1 MSETERGQATKAIRN
16 ADVLIIGGGL
26 SGTMLAV
33 QLLRLPGTRQILVI
47 EPRPELGRGEAYSA
61 VELGHTLNGNAARM
75 SVDPDNADDLTQWL
89 TEYIAAG
96 GWPES
101 DQQHVPVSE
110 LFPPRGIFGLYAQ
123 QRLAQA
129 RAGSASTVE
138 HVRAEVVDVQVE
150 PVGVRLTLDDG
161 QQLRGAQ
168 AVLAT
173 GMFPAARTPQ
183 TQSSGLNAAAVD
195 PWDVQAMTQLDPQ
208 STVLIIG
215 SGLTMVDAVVS
226 LEQACHRGPIEI
238 FSRHGLLPH
247 VRRQPPAWADFLAE
261 DHRLRSP
268 LQLLRAVRRQCHSA
282 QAQGI
287 DWQAPLDTV
296 RAHIGRLWSQ
306 ASERQK
312 RQFVRHVRPWWES
325 HHHRSPPLSAELVA
339 RLHEQGRLRIHAASF
354 LGLEPTVNGV
364 VTLRLRR
371 RGEQHITHVSGAA
384 LINSSG
390 IEYDWRRVARPLPR
404 QLLARGLIKPGPLA
418 LGIAADASGA
428 VLDAQGVASERLFA
442 MGPPLRG
449 MWWESTAVTDVAIQA
464 KALACRLGASAY
476 HL

>member
-26 SGTMLAV
+26 SGTLLAV
-33 QLLRLPGTRQILVI
+33 QLLRLPGTRKVLVI
-47 EPRPELGRGEAYSA
+47 EPRTELGRGEAYSA
-61 VELGHTLNGNAARM
+61 VELGRTLNGNAARM
-75 SVDPDNADDLTQWL
+75 SVDPDNADDLTHWL
-89 TEYIAAG
+89 SEYIASG

-110 LFPPRGIFGLYAQ
+110 LFPPRGIFGVYAQ

-138 HVRAEVVDVQVE
+138 HIRAEVIDVQVE
-150 PVGVRLTLDDG
+150 PGGVRLTLDDS
-161 QQLRGAQ
+161 QALRGAR

-183 TQSSGLNAAAVD
+183 THSSGVNAAAVD
-195 PWDVQAMTQLDPQ
+195 PWDVRAMTQLDPHA
-208 STVLIIG
+208 TVLIIG

-226 LEQACHRGPIEI
+226 LEQAGHRGPIEI

-247 VRRQPPAWADFLAE
+247 VRRQPPTWADFLAD
-261 DHRLRSP
+261 DHGLRSP
-268 LQLLRAVRRQCHSA
+268 LQLLRAVRRECQKA
-282 QAQGI
+282 LAQGI

-306 ASERQK
+306 ASEREK

-325 HHHRSPPLSAELVA
+325 HHHRSPPLSAELLA
-339 RLHEQGRLRIHAASF
+339 RLHGEGRLRIHAASF
-354 LGLEPTVNGV
+354 LGLEPTVNGK

-371 RGEQHITHVSGAA
+371 RGEQHTTHFSGAA

-428 VLDAQGVASERLFA
+428 VLDEHGVVSERLFA

-449 MWWESTAVTDVAIQA
+449 MWWESTAVTDVALQA
-464 KALACRLGASAY
+464 KALALKLAQ
-476 HL
+476 L

>member
-1 MSETERGQATKAIRN
+1 MTESIRN

-33 QLLRLPGTRQILVI
+33 QLLRQPGKRQILVI
-47 EPRPELGRGEAYSA
+47 EPRKELGRGEAYSA

-89 TEYIAAG
+89 TDYIGAG

-101 DQQHVPVSE
+101 DQQPVPISE
-110 LFPPRGIFGLYAQ
+110 LFPPRGIFGVYAQ
-123 QRLAQA
+123 QRLAEA
-129 RAGSASTVE
+129 KALSDSSVE
-138 HVRAEVVDVQVE
+138 HIRAEVVDLQVDADSTL
-150 PVGVRLTLDDG
+150 LTLDNG

-183 TQSSGLNAAAVD
+183 TESSGLNAAAVD
-195 PWDVQAMTQLDPQ
+195 PWDVRAMRQIEPQ

-226 LEQACHRGPIEI
+226 LEQAGHRGPIEI

-247 VRRQPPAWADFLAE
+247 VRRQPPSWVDFLAE

-268 LQLLRAVRRQCHSA
+268 RQLLREVRRQCRLA
-282 QAQGI
+282 LAQGI

-306 ASERQK
+306 ASEREK

-325 HHHRSPPLSAELVA
+325 HHHRSPPLSAQLVA
-339 RLHEQGRLRIHAASF
+339 RLHEAGRLRIQAASF
-354 LGLEPTVNGV
+354 KGLVASHSGV
-364 VTLRLRR
+364 TIKLRR
-371 RGEQHITHVSGAA
+371 RGEQAVTQVSGAA

-390 IEYDWRRVARPLPR
+390 IEYDWRRVAKPLPQ
-404 QLLARGLIKPGPLA
+404 QLLKRGLIKPGPLA
-418 LGIAADASGA
+418 LGIAADVSGA
-428 VLDAQGVASERLFA
+428 VVDAQGQVSQRLFA

-449 MWWESTAVTDVAIQA
+449 MWWESTAVTDVALQA
-464 KALACRLGASAY
+464 KALAAKLTS
-476 HL
+476 L

>member
-1 MSETERGQATKAIRN
+1 MTQTDTTAIRHG
-16 ADVLIIGGGL
+16 DILIVGGGL
-26 SGTMLAV
+26 SGAMLAV
-33 QLLRLPGTRQILVI
+33 QLLRLPGRRQILVI
-47 EPRPELGRGEAYSA
+47 EPRAELGRGEAYSA

-89 TEYIAAG
+89 TAHIAAG

-110 LFPPRGIFGLYAQ
+110 LFPPRGLFGVYVQ
-123 QRLAQA
+123 QRLTEAQQVGA
-129 RAGSASTVE
+129 QHGSTVE
-138 HVRAEVVDVQVE
+138 HVRAEVVDVQTSADSVQ
-150 PVGVRLTLDDG
+150 LTLSDG
-161 QQLRGAQ
+161 QRLQGSF

-183 TQSSGLNAAAVD
+183 KQSSGLNAAGLD
-195 PWDVQAMTQLDPQ
+195 PWDVSAMRQLDPQ

-226 LEQACHRGPIEI
+226 LEQAGHRGPIEV

-247 VRRQPPAWADFLAE
+247 VRRQPPAWVDFLAE
-261 DHRLRSP
+261 DHSLRTP
-268 LQLLRAVRRQCHSA
+268 RQLLRELRRHCREA
-282 QAQGI
+282 IEQGI

-306 ASERQK
+306 ANDVQR

-325 HHHRSPPLSAELVA
+325 HHHRSPPLSAELVE
-339 RLHEQGRLRIHAASF
+339 RLHREGRLRIHAASYK
-354 LGLEPTVNGV
+354 GLEPVSGGGV
-364 VTLRLRR
+364 GIRVRR
-371 RGEQHITHVSGAA
+371 RGESETHVVQGAA

-390 IEYDWRRVARPLPR
+390 IEYDWRRVDRPLPQ
-404 QLLARGLIKPGPLA
+404 QLLSRGLVQPGPLA
-418 LGIAADASGA
+418 LGIAAAVDGA
-428 VLDAQGVASERLFA
+428 VLDAQGKVSQRLFA

-449 MWWESTAVTDVAIQA
+449 MWWESTAVTDVASQA
-464 KALACRLGASAY
+464 KALAARLVAQ
-476 HL
+476 